1 MKQRPT
7 SKEEALGTNVY
18 DVGQKDKHP
27 KWLQVII
34 WGGEVP
40 ISLECTTEAGV
51 KTSQW
56 CLEGLAEQKPAKD
69 AIS

>member
-1 MKQRPT
+1 MPFETEPT

-34 WGGEVP
+34 
-40 ISLECTTEAGV
+40 
-51 KTSQW
+51 
-56 CLEGLAEQKPAKD
+56 
-69 AIS
+69 